1 MQPREGGPGK
11 GLTQEQRERLNRAWE
26 AMENGDPETAG
37 LEAEA
42 MMDESDGNPEVRFLL
57 GAALLESGVTGDALD
72 HLRTCEGQV
81 EDPVFHQF
89 YFASALFENLH
100 VDEALAVFRE
110 VIRAEPQFAPPRHGL
125 AQCLEFQGEYEQAE
139 KQYERAYQLDQ
150 EGYPL
155 PVRMKRSSFH
165 DVVEEAAE
173 HLPPDLRVHLQRI
186 SVVIEDLPSLE
197 ILRTEG
203 GDDPIT
209 PVVLGLYVG
218 PSLRDRSVYE
228 PVTTPPAIFL
238 YQRNLER
245 ICQTREEL
253 INEIRLTLYHELG
266 HYLGYSDEDLEER
279 GLD

>member
-1 MQPREGGPGK
+1 MQPREGGSGK
-11 GLTQEQRERLNRAWE
+11 GLTREQRERLNRAWE

-42 MMDESDGNPEVRFLL
+42 MMDESDGHAEVRFLL
-57 GAALLESGVTGDALD
+57 GAALLESGVSGDALD

-89 YFASALFENLH
+89 YLGSALFENLYAE
-100 VDEALAVFRE
+100 EAQAIFRE
-110 VIRAEPQFAPPRHGL
+110 VIRAEPQYAPPRHVL
-125 AQCLEFQGEYEQAE
+125 AQCLEFQGEYEEAE
-139 KQYERAYQLDQ
+139 KQYDRANQLDQ

-155 PVRMKRSSFH
+155 PVRMKRNSFGK
-165 DVVEEAAE
+165 VVEEAAE
-173 HLPPDLRVHLQRI
+173 HLPPDLQSHLQRI
-186 SVVIEDLPSLE
+186 PVVIEDLPSLE
-197 ILRTEG
+197 ILRAEG

-218 PSLRDRSVYE
+218 PSLRERSVYE
-228 PVTTPPAIFL
+228 SVSTPPTIFI

-245 ICQTREEL
+245 ICQTRDEL

-266 HYLGYSDEDLEER
+266 HYLGLTDEDLEDR
-279 GLD
+279 GLE